1 MLLSFDITGNG
12 DCQRSF
18 KANAKEGKQYESTR
32 EKDKSGTEGVG
43 NPRVEALSRAEI
55 TGTYIMQCFFYES
68 TTNR

>member
-1 MLLSFDITGNG
+1 MEIV
-12 DCQRSF
+12 
-18 KANAKEGKQYESTR
+18 KEVPRQTRTEESCTNRATR
-32 EKDKSGTEGVG
+32 EKDKRGTEGVG

>member
-1 MLLSFDITGNG
+1 MEIV
-12 DCQRSF
+12 
-18 KANAKEGKQYESTR
+18 KEVPRQTRTKESCTNRAMR
-32 EKDKSGTEGVG
+32 EKDKRGTEGVG